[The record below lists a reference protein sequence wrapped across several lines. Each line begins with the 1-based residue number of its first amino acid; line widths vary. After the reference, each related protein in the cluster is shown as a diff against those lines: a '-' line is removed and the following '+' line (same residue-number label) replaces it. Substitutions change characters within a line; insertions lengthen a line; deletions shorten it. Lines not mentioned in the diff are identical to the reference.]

1 MILNND
7 KKDQVQIY
15 CTENDDPILLEADF
29 DLSQIV
35 DAFMF
40 ANLEK

>member
-1 MILNND
+1 MFSTADESDCEVI
-7 KKDQVQIY
+7 
-15 CTENDDPILLEADF
+15 EADF